1 MGDNMSKGTMVISL
15 DTELA
20 WGTIDKPDS
29 YQNNLEDYKKT
40 REIIDKILGL
50 FIEKNI
56 SATWAFVGHLLLES
70 CKKEN
75 DIKHPDYIR
84 TNFSHYKNDWFK
96 MDPSSNIE
104 EEPLWYGK
112 DIVEKVINADVYQEI
127 ASHSFAHL
135 LYGSSETKKETA
147 ISDLEEF
154 EKAINDYNIDC
165 KSFVFPR
172 NQVGF
177 LNELKKFDYI
187 TYRGDEP
194 SWYDGFNRYLKKLA
208 HMVDQF
214 FAITPPAVEPVDYDG
229 ILNIPASM
237 LYLSMDGF
245 RKYIPLSS
253 RVRKAKK
260 GIDKAIK
267 KEKIFHLWFHPFN
280 LASNSDK
287 LLLGLEEIVK
297 YANEKRDKGLLEIK
311 TMDQVYNEFTEM
323 E

>member
-1 MGDNMSKGTMVISL
+1 MSKGTMVISL

-40 REIIDKILGL
+40 REIIDKILVL

-70 CKKEN
+70 CKEKN

-96 MDPSSNIE
+96 MDPASNIE

-112 DIVEKVINADVYQEI
+112 DIVEKVINSDVYQEI

-135 LYGSSETKKETA
+135 LYGNSETKKETA

-177 LNELKKFDYI
+177 IDELKKFSYI
-187 TYRGDEP
+187 TYRGEEP
-194 SWYDGFNRYLKKLA
+194 SWYDGFSRYPKKVA

-214 FAITPPAVEPVDYDG
+214 FAITPPVVEPVNNDG
-229 ILNIPASM
+229 LLNIPASM

-245 RKYIPLSS
+245 RKYIPLKS
-253 RVRKAKK
+253 RINKAKK
-260 GIDKAIK
+260 GINSAIK
-267 KEKIFHLWFHPFN
+267 KGKIFHFWFHPFN
-280 LASNSDK
+280 LATAPDK
-287 LLLGLEEIVK
+287 LIPGLEEIID
-297 YANEKRDKGLLEIK
+297 YANEMRKSNKLEIK
-311 TMDQVYNEFTEM
+311 TMGETAEEFLED
-323 E
+323 